1 MRIPLVDQV
10 ISLVRKPATPSRR
23 ASSREDRVRAAL
35 TAAPVGI
42 AVATLDGTWL
52 FVNDRF
58 RTLVGYGREELA
70 RISFNS
76 ITHPDDAKKELPLMK
91 RLLSADL
98 PSYRIEKRL
107 MGKNGRYR
115 ALDVVT
121 AIAHDVDVLVYVVD
135 EAAPPQHAPRRAEAD
150 RVFATVIDQLADVA
164 VIRTD
169 DRGLITGWNAG
180 AQRLFGYTRDEILGR
195 NRRTLYRDADSWD
208 GKSTAVLQH
217 ATNERVEM
225 EDWRVTREGAHVW
238 IRSALSSWKPDGVVR
253 GYIETITA
261 PPAPK
266 PPDTAP
272 FIERL
277 QAEVEKK
284 TRIEESLRDLIDDLR
299 RTSEETMTELR
310 IMTAALRDEIDRRK
324 SAEEALRLANERL
337 AQRVIPSAVEGSPA
351 SARDSSP
358 IGGFLDFARDDRD
371 AEEVLLAA
379 PPSREWRSLS
389 ETRVVGI
396 LREHAFHARCGTLL
410 VRSAGKEKEIFFEEG
425 KIFSCAS
432 NDPEKFLTNRLL
444 AKGAISEEQRLIAN
458 EIKQASQLAL
468 GRILMILGA
477 ISEEQLVDAMRS
489 KMRDEIA
496 ELLTWTEGEYV
507 FIEGDVP
514 SLQLVPLRV
523 DVEAILEAAIEPP
536 PVFIASAKSRKV
548 HQPTCVS
555 ARRLTGA
562 MRIEVSNTDGFEP
575 CRLCFPR

>member
-10 ISLVRKPATPSRR
+10 ISLVRKPAPSRR

-42 AVATLDGTWL
+42 AVATLDGNWL

-58 RTLVGYGREELA
+58 RALVGYGREELA
-70 RISFNS
+70 RISFNG
-76 ITHPDDAKKELPLMK
+76 ITHPDDAKKELALMK
-91 RLLSADL
+91 RLLGADL
-98 PSYRIEKRL
+98 ASYRLEKRL

-180 AQRLFGYTRDEILGR
+180 AQRLLGYTRDEILGR
-195 NRRTLYRDADSWD
+195 NRRALYRDADSWE
-208 GKSTAVLQH
+208 GKSTAVLQN
-217 ATNERVEM
+217 AAQERVEM
-225 EDWRVTREGAHVW
+225 EDWRVTRDGVHVW
-238 IRSALSSWKPDGVVR
+238 IRSTLSAWKPDGVVR

-272 FIERL
+272 LIARL
-277 QAEVEKK
+277 QAEVDKK
-284 TRIEESLRDLIDDLR
+284 SRVEESLRDLIDDLR

-337 AQRVIPSAVEGSPA
+337 AVVPEPVIEEE
-351 SARDSSP
+351 
-358 IGGFLDFARDDRD
+358 
-371 AEEVLLAA
+371 EEVLLAA
-379 PPSREWRSLS
+379 PPSREWRPLS
-389 ETRVVGI
+389 ETRAIGI

-410 VRSAGKEKEIFFEEG
+410 VRSAGREKEIFFEEG

-444 AKGAISEEQRLIAN
+444 ATGAISEEQRMIAN

-496 ELLTWTEGEYV
+496 ELLTWDAGEYV

-523 DVEAILEAAIEPP
+523 DVEAILEAAMEPA

-555 ARRLTGA
+555 ARRLTGVA
-562 MRIEVSNTDGFEP
+562 RIEVSKTDGFEP